1 MVKEVCLQCLDIRKD
16 RENSEA
22 VDKKVKTLQDLLRNS
37 GLIELQNDEAETKTV
52 GITTKDIEM
61 HRPIKTVDDDLAD
74 VDNIKMIIAAFTG
87 NLFRALGRENA
98 YTKRFDEL
106 YDKYSID
113 IINDLK
119 QLNAETKVEKAVSET
134 GESDG
139 NTE

>member
-1 MVKEVCLQCLDIRKD
+1 
-16 RENSEA
+16 
-22 VDKKVKTLQDLLRNS
+22 
-37 GLIELQNDEAETKTV
+37 
-52 GITTKDIEM
+52 M